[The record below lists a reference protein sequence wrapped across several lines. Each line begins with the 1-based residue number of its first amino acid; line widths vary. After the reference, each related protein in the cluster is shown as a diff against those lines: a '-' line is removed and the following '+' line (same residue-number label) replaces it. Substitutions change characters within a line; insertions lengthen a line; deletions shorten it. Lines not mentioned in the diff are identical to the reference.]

1 MYRVYLTLGLVVL
14 AALLVVTT
22 YLLGTSESWTGLTL
36 NLGSEIFGLALT
48 VAIVDWLIERNKLR
62 EEAQRIA
69 WATLHEIDHAVWV
82 WQGGRREFHLNELAS
97 VLSMVEEDDPIPPF
111 TQNLLANL
119 GVQASGTLRL
129 QAKVLKVH
137 KPLKRALTYLS
148 GLGQIRE
155 LSTMMPP
162 SFVVDAIQRAIA
174 ELATVT
180 GQDVQA
186 SAFGV
191 AKGLRDPSV
200 QAQESRYRGGDP
212 AAEGPMPNR
221 GASIDGRARAGPR
234 AAGSPIPSPAP
245 APDVSAD
252 P

>member
-1 MYRVYLTLGLVVL
+1 MYRLYLTLGLTAL
-14 AALLVVTT
+14 AAIMVIVT
-22 YLLGTSESWTGLTL
+22 YAAGTGETWPGLTL
-36 NLGSEIFGLALT
+36 NLGSEIFGLAMT

-97 VLSMVEEDDPIPPF
+97 VLTLVEEDDPLPPF
-111 TQNLLANL
+111 TQSLLADL

-155 LSTMMPP
+155 LSSMMPP
-162 SFVVDAIQRAIA
+162 SFVVDALQRSIA
-174 ELATVT
+174 ELAVVT
-180 GQDVQA
+180 GQEVRS

-191 AKGLRDPSV
+191 AKGMRDPSPEA
-200 QAQESRYRGGDP
+200 QASRYRGGDHFTHPP
-212 AAEGPMPNR
+212 AR
-221 GASIDGRARAGPR
+221 QSIDTAIAPPGQPGTPRPARR
-234 AAGSPIPSPAP
+234 
-245 APDVSAD
+245 
-252 P
+252 